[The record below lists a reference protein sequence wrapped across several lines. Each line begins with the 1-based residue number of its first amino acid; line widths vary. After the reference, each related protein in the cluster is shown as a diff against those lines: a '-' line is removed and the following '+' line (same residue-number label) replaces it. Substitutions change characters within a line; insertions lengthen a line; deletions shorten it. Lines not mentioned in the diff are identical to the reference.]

1 MDEVNLPDGWTQ
13 ATIDDLI
20 GVRGVYRDGD
30 WVESKDQDPDGD
42 VRLIQ
47 LADIGDGEFRDKSA
61 RFLTSEKSAELNC
74 TFLEHGDILV
84 ARMPD
89 PLGRACLF
97 PLHGE
102 KKFVTVVDVCV
113 IRFGHNL
120 VDERY
125 FMYILN
131 SPMSR
136 RNINDH
142 QTGSTR
148 KRISRG
154 NLSTVPFPIAPLN
167 EQHRIVTKIEEMF
180 SELDKGIENLMTAR
194 EQLKVYRQALLKH
207 AFEGKLTAQWRAE
220 RTVIPAQAGIHSKEK
235 LDSRLRGNDDM
246 GLESADALLKRIQHE
261 REQRYQQQL
270 QQWQTSGGSTPKA
283 PKPLP
288 PLTAEELAELP
299 QLPGGWAWTRLGNTN
314 VEVSDG
320 PFGSNLKSSDYV
332 DGGVRVIRLENIGA
346 LEFIDGKES
355 FVTEEKYDLLKKH
368 TVSAGDIIFSSF
380 ITENIRVALL
390 PPSLTKAINKADCFC
405 VRFSGETLSNVFVV
419 MFLSTRHVYKQ
430 LEALIHGVG
439 RPRINTTQLK
449 DVVIPVCGSA
459 EQQVIIA
466 EIEARLSEVDQ
477 LDQTLTTA
485 LQQAEAL
492 RQSILKKAFSGQLV
506 AQDANDEPAAA
517 LLARIKAENMRHA
530 EKSKKSI
537 SKSKRNE

>member
-1 MDEVNLPDGWTQ
+1 MKNEVFNLPASWVLVSVADLGKIVSGGTPSTKEPSYWGGSINWISPSDLTGYASKYITKGAKSITEAGLKNSS
-13 ATIDDLI
+13 ATVMPAGSVHFSSRAPI
-20 GVRGVYRDGD
+20 GYTVISAETMTTNQGFKSLVPSNGVLNEFVYYYFKSAKQLA
-30 WVESKDQDPDGD
+30 ESKATG
-42 VRLIQ
+42 
-47 LADIGDGEFRDKSA
+47 
-61 RFLTSEKSAELNC
+61 T
-74 TFLEHGDILV
+74 TFKEISGAAFSKL
-84 ARMPD
+84 P
-89 PLGRACLF
+89 F
-97 PLHGE
+97 PLPP
-102 KKFVTVVDVCV
+102 T
-113 IRFGHNL
+113 
-120 VDERY
+120 
-125 FMYILN
+125 
-131 SPMSR
+131 
-136 RNINDH
+136 
-142 QTGSTR
+142 
-148 KRISRG
+148 
-154 NLSTVPFPIAPLN
+154 N
-167 EQHRIVTKIEEMF
+167 EQHRIVAKIEELF
-180 SELDKGIENLMTAR
+180 SELDKGIENLKTAR

-207 AFEGKLTAQWRAE
+207 AFEGKLTAQWRE
-220 RTVIPAQAGIHSKEK
+220 QNRDK
-235 LDSRLRGNDDM
+235 
-246 GLESADALLKRIQHE
+246 LESATALLARIQTE

-270 QQWQTSGGSTPKA
+270 QQWQTSGGSKPKA

-288 PLTAEELAELP
+288 PLTVEELAELP

-355 FVTEEKYDLLKKH
+355 FVTEEKYDLLKRH